1 MVIKSSTFE
10 KQENKKKM
18 IVVIKDFIRFPS
30 ADPEFRH
37 ETISHTLKTL
47 LEEGKLSKSH
57 YTFFTRVMKVE
68 YAICLNNTLEDQ
80 CYG

>member
-1 MVIKSSTFE
+1 MAIKSSTFE

-30 ADPEFRH
+30 ADPEFRY
-37 ETISHTLKTL
+37 ETISHTLKAL

-57 YTFFTRVMKVE
+57 YAFFTRVMEVE
-68 YAICLNNTLEDQ
+68 YAICLNSTVEDQ
-80 CYG
+80 YYG